1 MNTKRVQRGFSL
13 IEVFAALAVLG
24 ISMLGLTAGLIVAA
38 SSTSIAAQRTLML
51 QFAQSRLERLLA
63 ETRTKIPTKDD
74 IVGGVSCCAR
84 MDPGG
89 TFNPNAAPG
98 TGGWQM
104 DTIDGVPGT
113 SAGDDAMAGPVLF
126 FDSSGNASDPF
137 IAQTIAAR
145 NAAIA
150 AAIDGGSGCGDAS
163 VKVAGLLCREIH
175 IEPAT
180 ISGIHM
186 LRAWVRVVSTYSG
199 SYLANSVTL
208 QQDIA
213 Q

>member
-98 TGGWQM
+98 TEEFTHTLKVFLV
-104 DTIDGVPGT
+104 DPAGV
-113 SAGDDAMAGPVLF
+113 V
-126 FDSSGNASDPF
+126 
-137 IAQTIAAR
+137 
-145 NAAIA
+145 
-150 AAIDGGSGCGDAS
+150 
-163 VKVAGLLCREIH
+163 REIY
-175 IEPAT
+175 
-180 ISGIHM
+180 
-186 LRAWVRVVSTYSG
+186 STA
-199 SYLANSVTL
+199 YLMPRMIVNDMRTL
-208 QQDIA
+208 A
-213 Q
+213 LEGRPTRTPR